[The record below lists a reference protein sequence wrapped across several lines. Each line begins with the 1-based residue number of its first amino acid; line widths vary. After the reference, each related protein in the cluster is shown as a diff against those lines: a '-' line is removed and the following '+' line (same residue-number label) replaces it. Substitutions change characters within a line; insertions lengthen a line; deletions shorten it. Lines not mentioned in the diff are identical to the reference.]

1 MRFLEHKDKVK
12 VTIMFRGR
20 ELVHPERGEQLLMRL
35 AEELKELGDHRVDA
49 QPRRPQHD
57 HDAGAREVRK
67 ERVRMPK
74 MKTHSATK
82 KRFRLT
88 AGGKVV
94 RRKAFKSHI
103 LEKKSAK
110 RKRGFRK
117 NDLVSQSDR
126 REVLTLLGKR

>member
-1 MRFLEHKDKVK
+1 
-12 VTIMFRGR
+12 
-20 ELVHPERGEQLLMRL
+20 
-35 AEELKELGDHRVDA
+35 
-49 QPRRPQHD
+49 
-57 HDAGAREVRK
+57 
-67 ERVRMPK
+67 MPK

-82 KRFRLT
+82 KRFRLS
-88 AGGKVV
+88 ASGKIV

-103 LEKKSAK
+103 LEKKSPK

>member
-1 MRFLEHKDKVK
+1 
-12 VTIMFRGR
+12 
-20 ELVHPERGEQLLMRL
+20 
-35 AEELKELGDHRVDA
+35 
-49 QPRRPQHD
+49 
-57 HDAGAREVRK
+57 
-67 ERVRMPK
+67 MPK

-117 NDLVSQSDR
+117 NDLVSQSDK